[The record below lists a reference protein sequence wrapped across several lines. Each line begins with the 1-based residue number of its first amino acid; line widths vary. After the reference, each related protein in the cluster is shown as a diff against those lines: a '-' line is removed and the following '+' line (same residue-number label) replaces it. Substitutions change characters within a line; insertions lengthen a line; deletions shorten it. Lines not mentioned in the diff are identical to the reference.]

1 LDCKDGDKIGTISAR
16 SGVFMAVKRS
26 RKTSRK
32 VSAAYQQAM
41 VAEGAPVALD
51 LLGFGSAIGDLIRG
65 KKAKPAAKKKKKLR
79 AKTKAKTSRAKKK
92 SPARK
97 SRRRK

>member
-1 LDCKDGDKIGTISAR
+1 
-16 SGVFMAVKRS
+16 MAVKRS
-26 RKTSRK
+26 RKTAKK

-65 KKAKPAAKKKKKLR
+65 KKAKPAAKKKKKPR
-79 AKTKAKTSRAKKK
+79 ARSKTSRAKKK
-92 SPARK
+92 SPTRK
-97 SRRRK
+97 SRRK